1 VAAGERLRRVDRIWA
16 AGGAT
21 ARVADHEWAGAGEP
35 GSEAADARGGIFP
48 NEASCLRL
56 VRALLMELSEEGEG
70 DRGYRTMDESDQ
82 IESNRIEK
90 SIEHPDHF
98 TEKGL
103 HYRTANSWSCS
114 KL

>member
-1 VAAGERLRRVDRIWA
+1 
-16 AGGAT
+16 
-21 ARVADHEWAGAGEP
+21 
-35 GSEAADARGGIFP
+35 
-48 NEASCLRL
+48 
-56 VRALLMELSEEGEG
+56 MELSEEGEG